1 MKNLIRNIEVSG
13 HKGSAR
19 ASNIEEE
26 GMICLKLGID
36 EEAILAASRKLSH
49 VLIGEYVVVGGTF
62 RDW

>member
-1 MKNLIRNIEVSG
+1 LKNLIRNIEVSG
-13 HKGSAR
+13 HKGIAR
-19 ASNIEEE
+19 ASNIEAE
-26 GMICLKLGID
+26 GMIGLKLGID